1 MADNNL
7 KILVS
12 QGLQAL
18 KAGGDVAK
26 HATAEI
32 QQDANDH
39 RLVSAL
45 QAGNRTAEQWQQR
58 VERALAESGGGE
70 DQGNPVLEAHF
81 DVSRKIRQMAPDA
94 KSRDLGIIAAGQLAL
109 HYWIAAFGT
118 LRTYAQKL
126 GLTETEQ
133 GLSHS
138 LEEAKQADQAHTQL
152 APSSRAER
160 LHGGRPKRPPALC
173 RLIVS
178 DLVARWRCRPQ
189 PAALAQQLLPERD
202 PSCNQAAPR
211 T

>member
-70 DQGNPVLEAHF
+70 DHGNPVLEAHF

-152 APSSRAER
+152 A
-160 LHGGRPKRPPALC
+160 
-173 RLIVS
+173 
-178 DLVARWRCRPQ
+178 
-189 PAALAQQLLPERD
+189 LAILEG
-202 PSCNQAAPR
+202 
-211 T
+211 